1 MEKEEA
7 LKEFSKIN
15 YFNQLFGGRG
25 LNFIMSDVPLSFD
38 EYKEAYN
45 KHVNKQE
52 LSLDDYNKY
61 EELSSIL
68 NDNLD
73 LLENI
78 TAKLGMNLSI
88 YRENLAGNSVEK
100 SIGIVSFN

>member
-15 YFNQLFGGRG
+15 YLNQLLGGKG
-25 LNFIMSDVPLSFD
+25 LNFIMSDIPLSFD
-38 EYKEAYN
+38 EYKEAYYT
-45 KHVNKQE
+45 HVNKQE
-52 LSLDDYNKY
+52 LSLDDYNRY

-78 TAKLGMNLSI
+78 TAKLGMSLSI
-88 YRENLAGNSVEK
+88 YREKLAGNTIEK

>member
-15 YFNQLFGGRG
+15 YLNQLLGGKG
-25 LNFIMSDVPLSFD
+25 LNFILSDIPLSFD
-38 EYKEAYN
+38 EYKEAYY
-45 KHVNKQE
+45 KHVDKQE

-61 EELSSIL
+61 EELSDML
-68 NDNLD
+68 NNNLD
-73 LLENI
+73 LLEKI

-88 YRENLAGNSVEK
+88 YKEKLAGNAIEK

>member
-7 LKEFSKIN
+7 LQEFSKIN
-15 YFNQLFGGRG
+15 YFNQLLGGKG
-25 LNFIMSDVPLSFD
+25 LNFIMSDIHLSFE
-38 EYKEAYN
+38 EYKEAYY
-45 KHVNKQE
+45 KHVNNQD

-68 NDNLD
+68 NNNLD

-78 TAKLGMNLSI
+78 TAKLDMSLSI
-88 YRENLAGNSVEK
+88 YREKLAGNSVEK